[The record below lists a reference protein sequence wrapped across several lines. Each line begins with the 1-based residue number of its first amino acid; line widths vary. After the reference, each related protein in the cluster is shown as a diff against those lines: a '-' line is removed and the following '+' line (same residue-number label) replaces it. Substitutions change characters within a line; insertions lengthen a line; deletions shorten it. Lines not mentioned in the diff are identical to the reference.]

1 MAHTSSIQKLF
12 LVGVALTLGALLHV
26 PSSQAATYTVTNT
39 DDAGAGSLRQAIIDA
54 GANAGAD
61 LVNFNAALSGTIT
74 LASDLPTITE
84 TITIDGSTA
93 NDTMGGADIV
103 LSAVGRAYCLQITGG
118 AGHVIKGLACTGA
131 TNGLVLGAS
140 MSGGTIGGTGAR
152 ELNEWNNCSGSG
164 IRIDGA
170 DNVTL
175 IQNNIGLGGANG
187 TGITALN
194 NVTSL
199 LIGGETAAERNI
211 IVSSTNNGID
221 LTSATAT
228 IKGNFIGTGTGSNDL
243 GNGTN
248 GIMINLNVTS
258 TFIGGTTAGARN
270 IISGNNNNGIRIAGS
285 NGVVIEGNYIGLTS
299 AGNAALANS
308 QSGILLESQLNVVGG
323 TTTASRNIISGNTGD
338 GVKIDGNTNTA
349 SSNIIKN
356 NYIGT
361 NSAGTGAV
369 ANGGAGILVVSGGTA
384 ATTLIGD
391 ADQGNLISGN
401 TGTGIYIQ
409 TTAVNGGHDGTKIYA
424 NNIGL
429 QADKTTALA
438 NGGHGIRVDTAVSG
452 TIIGEANLAT
462 KRNII
467 ASNVV
472 NGIYLN
478 GASSSNIA
486 NNYIGLANDGTT
498 QRTNTEQGILIDNGS
513 ASNTVGGTATGA
525 ANNIAAASGKAC
537 TNIAS
542 SAGNFNNIR
551 RNNCPTGS
559 DGGNVARANP
569 ANESIATPAISTA
582 TTSYV
587 SGTSIANG
595 VVEIFVNGAYLATE
609 TATSGGTWER
619 HISITTNGK
628 VAATVT
634 NDNFSTSAMSAAVTA
649 TLDFANP
656 STPTV
661 SSPTNNSYT
670 AATTINLTGTKEA
683 NTSIWIGGVQQT
695 ANDALTTWSVSAYP
709 VAEGQNI
716 FSIVAKDYTS
726 NSSAALALTIH
737 RDTVVPTA
745 PTLSYPST
753 AGANVT
759 ITGSGTEVSGNVYV
773 NSVDSNVDVD
783 GLGNFSVFVGLQPG
797 SNSVSITIVDKAGN
811 TSTASVA
818 TITNTAGGG
827 SSGGSSGGSNS
838 NNNPVGDDDE
848 DEEAMAG
855 EEEPEPE
862 TDVDT
867 NPEDEP
873 ETPGTEASEDEP
885 TDTETSND
893 NDDDEAPSYTNP
905 DDSDLPSETDSDES
919 FYSGIY
925 EYVEPIEEVSVRDSF
940 PFAPINPPKYK
951 PALFNHK
958 IFGNKN
964 PKGVPQFLIKLRTG
978 ETDLPSTRDS
988 DGDGAYDWEEIMNG
1002 GDINVVD
1009 TDGDGF
1015 TDGEELFIHGTN
1027 PESYDTDRDGTPD
1040 TEDAEPFVYNQ
1051 PEVSAQE
1058 LVDYIA
1064 EEGITESLGA
1074 IDSDED
1080 GLNDSAEFNY
1090 GTDPQDDDSDADGIS
1105 DGDEILFYG
1114 TDPNTTTSGSAAG
1127 GISIVNAVDGDTVG
1141 NGEVL
1146 LVGHVSEE
1154 DSTVQAYEVG
1164 SDGDLTWVGETTS
1177 DENGLYVL
1185 LTETKLDAGEH
1196 TLVLTVGDSLD
1207 ELTDISRTLTLNV
1220 VNYIK
1225 KPEYVSLGI
1234 EDGATISE
1242 KRPTLALTAADN
1254 YMIVIAWQSTIYGQ
1268 TLIADTSNQVVDARP
1283 VENLELGNHTVT
1295 WYAMD
1300 LETGAKSQPTQI
1312 SFEVTP
1318 TAFVS
1323 GDTSSPWVI
1332 VLGSVAVLASL
1343 TALALFYRNRKIEA

>member
-1 MAHTSSIQKLF
+1 MAHTSSIQKL
-12 LVGVALTLGALLHV
+12 LIMSVALVLGALLHV

-39 DDAGAGSLRQAIIDA
+39 DDAGVGSLRQAIIDA

-61 LVNFNAALSGTIT
+61 VVNFNGALSGTIT

-93 NDTMGGADIV
+93 NDALGGADIV
-103 LSAVGRAYCLQITGG
+103 LSAAGRAYCLQITGG

-221 LTSATAT
+221 LTSAAAT
-228 IKGNFIGTGTGSNDL
+228 IKGNYIGTGTGSNDL

-270 IISGNNNNGIRIAGS
+270 IISGNNSSGIRISGS
-285 NGVVIEGNYIGLTS
+285 NGMVVEGNYIGLTS
-299 AGNAALANS
+299 AGNAALANGAY
-308 QSGILLESQLNVVGG
+308 GILLESQLNVIGG
-323 TTTASRNIISGNTGD
+323 TTTASRNIISGNTSD
-338 GVKIDGNTNTA
+338 GIRIDGNAITA

-369 ANGGAGILVVSGGTA
+369 ANGGAGVFVVSGGTA
-384 ATTLIGD
+384 ANTLIGD

-424 NNIGL
+424 NTIGL
-429 QADKTTALA
+429 QTDKTTSLA
-438 NGGHGIRVDTAVSG
+438 NGGHGIRIDTAVSG

-478 GASSSNIA
+478 GASTSTIV
-486 NNYIGLANDGTT
+486 NNYIGFANDGTT
-498 QRTNTEQGILIDNGS
+498 QRTNTEQGVLIDNAG

-525 ANNIAAASGKAC
+525 GNVLGAASGKAC
-537 TNIAS
+537 VRIAG
-542 SAGNFNNIR
+542 AGNFNQIR
-551 RNNCPTGS
+551 KNNCTTAGDVGYIS
-559 DGGNVARANP
+559 VTAP
-569 ANESIATPAISTA
+569 ANESIATPTITTA
-582 TTSYV
+582 NTSYA

-595 VVEIFVNGAYLATE
+595 TVDIFSSGVFFASVTADASGA
-609 TATSGGTWER
+609 WEK
-619 HISITTNGK
+619 HASFTLNQKLTVSVTNG
-628 VAATVT
+628 T
-634 NDNFSTSAMSAAVTA
+634 NSTS
-649 TLDFANP
+649 
-656 STPTV
+656 ST
-661 SSPTNNSYT
+661 T
-670 AATTINLTGTKEA
+670 AATTISQDSTNPAIPTVTSHTSGSYVKTATIDLTGTKEA
-683 NTSIWIGGVQQT
+683 NTSIWIDGVQQV
-695 ANDALTTWSVSAYP
+695 ANDALTTWSVAGFAL
-709 VAEGQNI
+709 VEGQNNL
-716 FSIVAKDYTS
+716 SVVAKDYTS
-726 NSSAALALTIH
+726 NSSTALAITIH
-737 RDTVVPTA
+737 RDTTVPTA

-753 AGANVT
+753 AGANAT

-783 GLGNFSVFVGLQPG
+783 GLGNFSVFVSLQPG
-797 SNSVSITIVDKAGN
+797 VNSVSITIVDAAGN

-827 SSGGSSGGSNS
+827 SGGGSSGGSS
-838 NNNPVGDDDE
+838 SSSSDSDSEPDE
-848 DEEAMAG
+848 DEEPVVNDDEEPEGMAG

-862 TDVDT
+862 ETNGTD
-867 NPEDEP
+867 EEQEP
-873 ETPGTEASEDEP
+873 ETDTTTTEP
-885 TDTETSND
+885 TTGTDTEDKTED
-893 NDDDEAPSYTNP
+893 KIEDKTEE
-905 DDSDLPSETDSDES
+905 DSGS

-925 EYVEPIEEVSVRDSF
+925 EYVEPIKEVSIRDSF
-940 PFAPINPPKYK
+940 PSTPINPPKYK

-958 IFGNKN
+958 IFGDKN
-964 PKGVPQFLIKLRTG
+964 PQGVPKFLIELRTG
-978 ETDLPSTRDS
+978 EADLPATRDS
-988 DGDGAYDWEEIMNG
+988 DGDGAYDWEEVLNG
-1002 GDINVVD
+1002 GNINVVD

-1015 TDGEELFIHGTN
+1015 TDGEELFIYGTN
-1027 PESYDTDRDGTPD
+1027 PENYDTDRDGIAD
-1040 TEDAEPFVYNQ
+1040 VEDVEPFIYNE
-1051 PEVSAQE
+1051 PEVSAEE
-1058 LVDYIA
+1058 LTDYIA
-1064 EEGITESLGA
+1064 EEGITESLGE

-1114 TDPNTTTSGSAAG
+1114 TDPNTTTSGSSSEG
-1127 GISIVNAVDGDTVG
+1127 VSIVNAVDGDTVG
-1141 NGEVL
+1141 DGEVL
-1146 LVGHVSEE
+1146 LMGHISEE
-1154 DSTVQAYEVG
+1154 ESTVQAYEVS

-1185 LTETKLDAGEH
+1185 LTETELDAGEH
-1196 TLVLTVGDSLD
+1196 TLVLIVGDSLD
-1207 ELTDISRTLTLNV
+1207 ELTDISRTLTLNIV
-1220 VNYIK
+1220 DYIK
-1225 KPEYVSLGI
+1225 KPEYVSLGLV
-1234 EDGATISE
+1234 DGSTISE

-1268 TLIADTSNQVVDARP
+1268 TLIADASNQTVNASP
-1283 VENLELGNHTVT
+1283 VENLELGEHTVT

-1300 LETGAKSQPTQI
+1300 PETGAKSQPTQI

-1323 GDTSSPWVI
+1323 GETSSPWLI
-1332 VLGSVAVLASL
+1332 VLGSIAVLASL